1 VSLSVLLRI
10 DDSDTGKVHVITST
24 FFRSSLRS
32 SRKNLDQK
40 SLSVLLRIDDSYAC
54 QVHNILYLVA
64 TL

>member
-1 VSLSVLLRI
+1 VSLSVLLRVNH
-10 DDSDTGKVHVITST
+10 SDTGKVHGITST

-54 QVHNILYLVA
+54 QDHQIL
-64 TL
+64 